1 MRSFISI
8 LLVILIVCPETGFAA
23 SAKKEVKKGKED
35 HQKIIATF
43 GVYGDPEL
51 QAYVNRIGQKIAAK
65 SSRPELTWTF
75 TLLNDDLIN
84 AFATRG
90 GFVYVTRGLLAQLNS
105 EAELA
110 SVLGHEIAH
119 ITERH
124 LNKAENTGKLMEALT
139 VVAAVFT
146 QMPGLYELG
155 NLYGGVLL
163 RGYNRE
169 QELEA
174 DRLGIETMTKAG
186 YRADALFGVIEMF
199 RARDRQEYREANL
212 EKREPQVY
220 HGFLST
226 HPDNE
231 SRTRQIIKELKDA
244 DGSGNNTDENDQYL
258 TKLNGLAFGKTQ
270 KVGVVRRNRFYY
282 PKLGIKMTFPFGWR
296 FEAKTRGGVE
306 MVSAPADA
314 AVNFTSGRIKKGIS
328 PKDYLEK
335 KRGLQLRE
343 GRDVTIGP
351 FPGYIGIADRAN
363 SRFGPRPVRVAV
375 LFDKRKRRAY
385 ILEGS
390 GKHDLRKIAND
401 KEFIATIFSF
411 NKMSKQDFSVAKV
424 PTLQVVRAEQGVTME
439 DLADESPITNY
450 PLEKLRIMNGLYPDG
465 EPEPGQLIKIV
476 Q

>member
-1 MRSFISI
+1 MKQLISI

-23 SAKKEVKKGKED
+23 SAKKEVEKGKED
-35 HQKIIATF
+35 HQKITATF

-84 AFATRG
+84 AFATQG

-110 SVLGHEIAH
+110 AVLGHEIAH

-124 LNKAENTGKLMEALT
+124 LNKAQNTGKLMEALT
-139 VVAAVFT
+139 VVATVFT
-146 QMPGLYELG
+146 QIPGLYELG

-174 DRLGIETMTKAG
+174 DHLGIETMSKAG
-186 YRADALFGVIEMF
+186 YRADALLEVIKMF
-199 RARDRQEYREANL
+199 RARDRQEYLEANL

-231 SRTRQIIKELKDA
+231 RRTREIIKGLNNP
-244 DGSGNNTDENDQYL
+244 DGSDTNADENDQYL

-270 KVGVVRRNRFYY
+270 KVGVVRRNKFYY
-282 PKLGIKMTFPFGWR
+282 PKQGITMTFPYGWR
-296 FEAKTRGGVE
+296 FEARAKGGVE
-306 MVSAPADA
+306 MVSASADA
-314 AVNFTSGRIKKGIS
+314 AVSFTSGRIKKGMS

-335 KRGLQLRE
+335 KKGLQLRE

-411 NKMSKQDFSVAKV
+411 NKMSKQDFTVAKV

-465 EPEPGQLIKIV
+465 QPEPGQLIKIV